1 MALWIRIFFFP
12 ISKFLSFWRG
22 RNGKKKGSFLYFFF
36 ILFVLREGVRE
47 WEKNENPSFFFLFVS
62 FLPFF
67 LWFSLFFRSIFFF
80 GSGKRRMKFPLSL
93 PSFLLFGGEKW
104 EEQLEKRKEVLSIFR
119 SFFLDFFFLKTL
131 LFFSFS
137 FFFGRGKRIEEIA
150 FFAIIHF
157 YKNTTCLSTP
167 RIFILGQNCLAFAKH
182 KTA

>member
-1 MALWIRIFFFP
+1 MGRKKDHFSIF
-12 ISKFLSFWRG
+12 SLSFSFFGKEWN
-22 RNGKKKGSFLYFFF
+22 RNW
-36 ILFVLREGVRE
+36 E
-47 WEKNENPSFFFLFVS
+47 WEKTEKPFFFYPLQFLFVS

-157 YKNTTCLSTP
+157 YKNIVVFKNEFFGKKAECFFYTRKMICPLYKVF
-167 RIFILGQNCLAFAKH
+167 RIFFPKN
-182 KTA
+182 